1 MEKLI
6 EWGLIDIRV
15 EENQRSVVRWGKI
28 FLLS

>member
-15 EENQRSVVRWGKI
+15 EENQRSIVRWGKI